1 MSADSIRPTK
11 LICLQGFYFETRPI
25 FSSKETTINVLRA
38 LMGSRE
44 DMKDISVDDAR
55 NRAIE
60 KLESLFSACL
70 EKQVLFRAVRDSLV
84 FWNTIAQDFEGC
96 YALSPQDTRQVVVTY
111 TEARHVYREKMAPTN
126 LNNLVD
132 QWIQVMDQ
140 TNSLP
145 PPDSLN
151 LAWRPGTSDVPV
163 QTAQNIGPASGSSI
177 NATWPPA
184 HFSED
189 EVMLITST
197 AEFRQELYAITSLN
211 QGSPRAIPTD
221 LTQPKEVRMFLCWA
235 ALVGTPS
242 DSTKVLYPTPVAFK
256 DRDMRRSWYRAT
268 GNQAM
273 LYFDLDHFLDYAGDA
288 FANRCKTSV
297 TCLLTPCMM
306 GIAPASALHDEMG
319 DQLWHHP
326 RMARWGSALTIRL
339 AQQTDDGVQGT
350 ALEIIQFDPWPR
362 CQEQLKAKF
371 AGHRIQLTEFNKAL
385 TEKLEEWA
393 GKLGG
398 GIPIVGKWWGG
409 NRVGGVEDDAVSM
422 AAAFCLEFTR
432 DRDLPADTQL
442 LEGIGFFNSNEF

>member
-11 LICLQGFYFETRPI
+11 LICPQGFYFETRPI
-25 FSSKETTINVLRA
+25 FPSKEITINVLRA

-111 TEARHVYREKMAPTN
+111 TEARHVYRGKLAPTN

-235 ALVGTPS
+235 ALVGTPQRLHEGFIS
-242 DSTKVLYPTPVAFK
+242 NPRRLQRSRHAPKLVSNHGKPSNVILRLGSFPRLRRRRVCQPPQDFSYLFTHPVY
-256 DRDMRRSWYRAT
+256 D
-268 GNQAM
+268 
-273 LYFDLDHFLDYAGDA
+273 
-288 FANRCKTSV
+288 
-297 TCLLTPCMM
+297 
-306 GIAPASALHDEMG
+306 
-319 DQLWHHP
+319 
-326 RMARWGSALTIRL
+326 
-339 AQQTDDGVQGT
+339 
-350 ALEIIQFDPWPR
+350 
-362 CQEQLKAKF
+362 
-371 AGHRIQLTEFNKAL
+371 
-385 TEKLEEWA
+385 
-393 GKLGG
+393 
-398 GIPIVGKWWGG
+398 G
-409 NRVGGVEDDAVSM
+409 NRP
-422 AAAFCLEFTR
+422 C
-432 DRDLPADTQL
+432 
-442 LEGIGFFNSNEF
+442 